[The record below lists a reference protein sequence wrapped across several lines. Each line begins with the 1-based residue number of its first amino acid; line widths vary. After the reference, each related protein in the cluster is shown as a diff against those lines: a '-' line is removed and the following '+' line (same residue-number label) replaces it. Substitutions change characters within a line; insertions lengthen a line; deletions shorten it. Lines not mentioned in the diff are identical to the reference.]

1 MIKKYEYTADAGSI
15 LLMHK
20 SGAKFR
26 LSNNYGDG
34 DFDFYIIDN
43 EDDLERAKSTF
54 KDLKDTGVWV
64 DDEGWKVMDYDCS
77 NHYNN
82 SGIELLFDCY
92 ASIYQIGNKFIFYC
106 C

>member
-34 DFDFYIIDN
+34 DFDFYIVDN
-43 EDDLERAKSTF
+43 ESDLEKMKLMFGA
-54 KDLKDTGVWV
+54 LKNTGVWL
-64 DDEGWKVMDYDCS
+64 DDGGWKVMFYDCAK
-77 NHYNN
+77 NYNN
-82 SGIELLFDCY
+82 SGVELLFNCY
-92 ASIYQIGNKFIFYC
+92 SAIYQIGTKFIFYC